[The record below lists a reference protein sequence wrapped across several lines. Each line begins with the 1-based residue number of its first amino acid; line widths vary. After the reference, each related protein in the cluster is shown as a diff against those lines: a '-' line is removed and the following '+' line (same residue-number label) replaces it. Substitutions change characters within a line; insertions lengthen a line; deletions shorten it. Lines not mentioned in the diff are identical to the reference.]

1 MCEYHTQ
8 LVVKISPDYFL
19 WGSLRKTMNF
29 YFSKKK
35 KIKKKQEI
43 LILKKKK
50 KKKKQLSVKILFRF

>member
-8 LVVKISPDYFL
+8 LVVKISPDYLL

-35 KIKKKQEI
+35 T
-43 LILKKKK
+43 
-50 KKKKQLSVKILFRF
+50 KKKQLSVKILFRF